1 MPGRK
6 RALLVVHRF
15 WPHPGGSERLFY
27 NVARRLAGKGLEI
40 TVYTT
45 DAWHPESY
53 HSPRKQRL
61 RAGLETHEGL
71 TIRRFGVGNIPL
83 QFKALRAL
91 SWLPFETVRLLSG
104 SPYVLVP
111 GYLREV
117 FRNRPEFD
125 IIIAGVLP
133 YTHLIYPAAWLA
145 RLHRIP
151 WVCVPLVHTGVAG
164 GGPSPGYLTGA
175 QVRLLKGA
183 DAVVTAT
190 EVEGRA
196 LAARG
201 LDPAKIHRVGVG
213 VEPGEFAGGDARR
226 FRERF
231 QLEGPMVLQVSTL
244 SRAKGA
250 NDLVEA
256 MKLLWAAGGDARL
269 VLIGPSMGDFERYFA
284 SQPEHVRERTLCLG
298 FTDEATKQDAFAACD
313 VFVMASSAD
322 SFGTVYLE
330 AWLYGKPVVGA
341 DAGGVPDVVSR
352 GRDGLLVGFGR
363 HVELADAVSRLLAD
377 AGLRLRLG
385 EAGRRKVLDEY
396 TWDAVFGRL
405 TRVIDP
411 LLARGG
417 DRSSDQHR
425 EPDEREEQPV
435 TSLHPQRG
443 LEPQPTPERPQR
455 ARDVDGPH
463 DGAQE

>member
-1 MPGRK
+1 MSARK

-27 NVARRLAGKGLEI
+27 NVARRLAGRGLEVTI
-40 TVYTT
+40 FTT

-71 TIRRFGVGNIPL
+71 TIRRFKVRNIPL
-83 QFKALRAL
+83 QFKVLRVM
-91 SWLPFETVRLLSG
+91 SRLPVEVVRLLSG

-117 FRNRPEFD
+117 FRNRPRFD
-125 IIIAGVLP
+125 IVIAGVLP

-145 RLHRIP
+145 RLHQIP

-164 GGPSPGYLTGA
+164 GGPSPGYLTA
-175 QVRLLKGA
+175 PQVRLLKTA
-183 DAVVTAT
+183 DAIVTAT
-190 EVEGRA
+190 DTESRA
-196 LAARG
+196 LEACG
-201 LDPAKIHRVGVG
+201 LNPSKIHRVGVG
-213 VEPGEFAGGDARR
+213 IDPSEFAGGDAVR

-231 QLEGPMVLQVSTL
+231 GLDGPLVLQVSTL

-250 NDLVEA
+250 ADLLEA
-256 MKLLWAAGGDARL
+256 MKLLWAAGSDARL
-269 VLIGPSMGDFERYFA
+269 VLIGPSMGDFEREFS
-284 SQPEHVRERTLCLG
+284 SQPEHVRERILMLG
-298 FTDEATKQDAFAACD
+298 MTDEATKKDAFAACD

-330 AWLYGKPVVGA
+330 AWLYGKPVIGA
-341 DAGGVPDVVSR
+341 EAGGVPDVVSP
-352 GRDGLLVGFGR
+352 GRDGILVRFGR
-363 HVELADAVSRLLAD
+363 HVELADAVSKLLDD
-377 AGLRLRLG
+377 AELRRRLG

-405 TRVIDP
+405 ARVIDP
-411 LLARGG
+411 LLER
-417 DRSSDQHR
+417 DDDCSSDQHR
-425 EPDEREEQPV
+425 EPDERE
-435 TSLHPQRG
+435 
-443 LEPQPTPERPQR
+443 
-455 ARDVDGPH
+455 
-463 DGAQE
+463 

>member
-1 MPGRK
+1 MSTRK

-40 TVYTT
+40 TVFTT

-71 TIRRFGVGNIPL
+71 TIRRFALRNIPL
-83 QFKALRAL
+83 QFKVLRAV
-91 SWLPFETVRLLSG
+91 SWLPFEMVKLLSG

-117 FRNRPEFD
+117 FRNRPRFD
-125 IIIAGVLP
+125 IVIAGVLP

-151 WVCVPLVHTGVAG
+151 WVCVPLVHTGGAG

-190 EVEGRA
+190 DAESRA
-196 LAARG
+196 LASRG
-201 LDPAKIHRVGVG
+201 LDPSKIHRVGVG
-213 VEPGEFAGGDARR
+213 IDPSEFAGGEAGR

-231 QLEGPMVLQVSTL
+231 HLEGPLVLQVSTL

-256 MKLLWAAGGDARL
+256 MKLMWTAGSDARL
-269 VLIGPSMGDFERYFA
+269 VLIGPSMGDFERHLA
-284 SQPEHVRERTLCLG
+284 SQPEHIRERILLLG
-298 FTDEATKQDAFAACD
+298 MTDEATKRDAFAACD

-330 AWLYGKPVVGA
+330 AWLYGKPVIGA
-341 DAGGVPDVVSR
+341 EAGGVPDVVSQ

-363 HVELADAVSRLLAD
+363 HVELAEAVSRLLAD
-377 AGLRLRLG
+377 AELRRRLG
-385 EAGRRKVLDEY
+385 EAGRRKALDEY
-396 TWDAVFGRL
+396 TWDAVFGRFA
-405 TRVIDP
+405 RVIDP
-411 LLARGG
+411 LLAR
-417 DRSSDQHR
+417 DACSSSEQHR
-425 EPDEREEQPV
+425 EPD
-435 TSLHPQRG
+435 
-443 LEPQPTPERPQR
+443 
-455 ARDVDGPH
+455 
-463 DGAQE
+463 